1 MNKNTWK
8 CKKLL
13 FDMAEFLLRMRYLE
27 KVIFELAVAS
37 FYKISNETIKI

>member
-27 KVIFELAVAS
+27 KVIFELAV
-37 FYKISNETIKI
+37 T